1 MLAAANSQRP
11 PQALL
16 LLLLLLLLK
25 QPAFKACMRPP
36 WALAM
41 RGASPW
47 QGAMRGPKATLAG
60 LG

>member
-11 PQALL
+11 PQA

-47 QGAMRGPKATLAG
+47 QGAMRGPKAMLAG